1 MTQESLDTKKG
12 VPDIV
17 FLLDASGSMS
27 EVWAPVCREACAIVD
42 ALPQGA
48 RLTVLAFSADTHA
61 LFSQCPL
68 GSRADRAALKHQLT
82 EYKPPFLGTHMGR
95 ALRYAVDALS
105 DPAPRSP
112 SLLPVSGTAAAPP
125 MIFLATDGRSSDA
138 INMADLL
145 HRQPDLTV
153 HVTAYTTDPDAAILA
168 QLCSNTGG
176 MYLFCPTADAAA
188 HDQDLALQRAQQI
201 LSAAATPV
209 LRTALTCTA
218 GTGAGSGSS
227 AVVDPQLMDMN
238 RPLRPHPGAPLRLPF
253 SVDQACT
260 FTLTMQ
266 CLDGTLMHAEAVW
279 DPARPPAFCVQAQRD
294 VDAARLA
301 EAAQLSESEHS
312 DAPLRALLQSLRARQ
327 EAAEA
332 EFALGQAMDRAL
344 GVALGVGYA
353 QPQEK
358 AQAQEQALSLARESV
373 RKAEDL
379 LARASMPA
387 ALPHLA
393 AHLSS
398 LSQGGNSAYGGGT
411 SSSTVA
417 DEALQ
422 LATLL
427 SQTLSQDP
435 TSTLVYEEDTQ
446 ATKRARRE
454 KI

>member
-1 MTQESLDTKKG
+1 M
-12 VPDIV
+12 
-17 FLLDASGSMS
+17 LLDASGSMS

-48 RLTVLAFSADTHA
+48 RLTVMAFSADTHV

-82 EYKPPFLGTHMGR
+82 QYKPPFLGTHMGR
-95 ALRYAVDALS
+95 ALRCAVDALS
-105 DPAPRSP
+105 DPPPRSP
-112 SLLPVSGTAAAPP
+112 HLLAPVSAFAAAAAGP
-125 MIFLATDGRSSDA
+125 MILLATDGRSADA
-138 INMADLL
+138 VDMADLL
-145 HRQPDLTV
+145 RRQPDLTV

-168 QLCSNTGG
+168 QLCRDTGG

-188 HDQDLALQRAQQI
+188 HDQDLALQRAQQV
-201 LSAAATPV
+201 LTAFPTPV
-209 LRTALTCTA
+209 LRTAITCTEVA
-218 GTGAGSGSS
+218 GAGAVAGESAGAVAGAS

-253 SVDQACT
+253 SADQACT

-266 CLDGTLMHAEAVW
+266 CLDGTLLRAEAVW

-312 DAPLRALLQSLRARQ
+312 DAPLRALLQRLRAR
-327 EAAEA
+327 EDAAEA
-332 EFALGQAMDRAL
+332 EFALGQAMDVAL
-344 GVALGVGYA
+344 GVAYA

-411 SSSTVA
+411 SSSTAA

-435 TSTLVYEEDTQ
+435 TSSTLVYEEDMQ
-446 ATKRARRE
+446 ASKRARRE
-454 KI
+454 

>member
-1 MTQESLDTKKG
+1 M
-12 VPDIV
+12 
-17 FLLDASGSMS
+17 
-27 EVWAPVCREACAIVD
+27 
-42 ALPQGA
+42 
-48 RLTVLAFSADTHA
+48 
-61 LFSQCPL
+61 
-68 GSRADRAALKHQLT
+68 
-82 EYKPPFLGTHMGR
+82 
-95 ALRYAVDALS
+95 
-105 DPAPRSP
+105 
-112 SLLPVSGTAAAPP
+112 
-125 MIFLATDGRSSDA
+125 
-138 INMADLL
+138 
-145 HRQPDLTV
+145 

-209 LRTALTCTA
+209 LRTAISCTA
-218 GTGAGSGSS
+218 GAGAAAGAGSS

-253 SVDQACT
+253 SADQACT

-312 DAPLRALLQSLRARQ
+312 DAPLRALLQSLRAR
-327 EAAEA
+327 EDAAEA
-332 EFALGQAMDRAL
+332 VFALGQAMDAAL
-344 GVALGVGYA
+344 GAAFA

-411 SSSTVA
+411 SSSTVV

-446 ATKRARRE
+446 ASKRARRE
-454 KI
+454 